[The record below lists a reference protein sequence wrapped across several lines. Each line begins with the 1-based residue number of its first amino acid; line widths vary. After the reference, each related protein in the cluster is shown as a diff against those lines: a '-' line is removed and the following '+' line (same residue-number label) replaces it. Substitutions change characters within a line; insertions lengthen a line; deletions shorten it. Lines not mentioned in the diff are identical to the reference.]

1 MAHNFRHGEGV
12 LVDCAETG
20 GHDRAEIEEE
30 VQGGGE
36 SAKATKEEEDDQPD
50 SQKEGDGGSEEEKGV
65 RETKSRHIF
74 YRLSDMS
81 FLKQFEDFVKNQKK
95 RVRDKFKTQVEW
107 LTYIDAVN
115 SCLVNAILAVE
126 KEDTLMWL
134 NELPANFSVSEPLP
148 VANAVFEG
156 DAGTG
161 KTFTT
166 AMMSRMNGSVGVTSY
181 SNTGTNTYLGF
192 VQEQMPPNMEVCS
205 KNTLNKTYHVR
216 FELAEVRE
224 LVEKL
229 GQNEALEKS
238 MASLSRCEVEG
249 ELNTHM
255 SEAQR
260 AALAKTTREH
270 LITAVMA
277 SRTILKWAY
286 RSMVSEFD
294 SKCKRAARCFRGTF
308 PTRGDVTHDPFM
320 VKCPIHFSTAF
331 NPTAAPNKEAFE
343 DDELL
348 TAHDMLCHERFCTEG
363 MRKCETEEQR
373 AALDK
378 MEREDNTPLEKRKR
392 DDAIDTGTLTYTAKG
407 CCVLKMYEDQ
417 KKLAE
422 CLGGDTAWRDKEWSL
437 DKDGDT
443 DGEEDEVQTR
453 YQCYTVAR
461 DGEVPD
467 LAKKQIMIFEEDG
480 MASGYWTEIRKVMT
494 LLAHGLYRSP
504 FYVRGGLPVLVSSGS
519 TAQSSAIGTCC
530 SALAM
535 HSCPVKVA
543 DMDNTLCVRAEFF
556 RRADGHFD
564 DPARKIHHMAAV
576 MLERQMASS
585 PYSGAALYNFE
596 THQRVVED
604 PSQET
609 AATRLYETHADVRK
623 YMTEMVVKE
632 LASVALKEVI
642 YVGDN
647 VVPVTTTCVKAEMFT
662 ASTLRAK
669 KEKWG
674 GWKGAGGSTEG
685 MVTEEMVEEA
695 ANRVYTKPP
704 RTHLSQLTDEEAAKA
719 RNFVWRCKSQVYAGE
734 PGTSEEEMMAPTR
747 AATSVGQEGDTG
759 YGQRQEHDLSD
770 LEEEGEDYSSCGSG
784 EEDDPEYSEEQW
796 LEKGSAR
803 VDPMADEA
811 RPSADVAFRN
821 ALRGNVEGRGTE
833 EFYDDDDE
841 TVYED
846 GKRKRKTKKIRK
858 PNPDPFPQPFICG
871 PAVELMSKEEHENKR
886 RWAHFLQTILGD
898 GAAVAKLYL
907 TGSMAQDQAAPFEY
921 DPELD
926 LCVETGQ
933 VEYRAKEGALEDKD
947 APHIG
952 GGDEGERKNKEAAA
966 SLLKLKKSGDV
977 DADVDVQ
984 TRTLMMG
991 FVRTRKMVKASSVC
1005 PQHACTMANVVGFRS
1020 TFAGALGCES
1030 VIPFTVMAENYV
1042 LKLLLSSAV
1051 VEKVCE
1057 IHVAQKMGVGG
1068 LARTSE
1074 LDELWEQFCAKEGSP
1089 LDACV
1094 KKYREMTQDIEK
1106 RCKIVGGAT
1115 KDEKRK
1121 MLERDG
1127 VAMGKVAEDVVA
1139 CWKKHLT
1146 EELGEDGERAVSVRE
1161 FDFFLHDSRLYKCL
1175 NSRQR
1180 KVMLNNLTK
1189 EGLSGGEAQVFPGH
1203 WPGLP
1208 PDEDDDVAKR
1218 KGGVRGNHSK
1228 VRPPPKNFYND
1239 IMAETYSYDTSMIQA
1254 GGHNLKDIW
1263 QSMHRRKGCRATVKE
1278 KVEAGR
1284 ERPVLSARERR
1295 ERDKRR
1301 NTARTPR
1308 AGRNAHEKFRDS
1320 ITQRALR
1327 TFFNATWEE
1336 TLLTLLVNKHII
1348 CRALPYNSREVSW
1361 RKLVNRHEG
1370 VNNRKSDME
1379 KLAQVVGK
1387 SAGVLTRIPV
1397 ASRVVEEDEEEEEER
1412 HARKK
1417 RKKAAVGLKFSRRRR
1432 KFGKLYRQEENPA
1445 CLLHLPSRADV
1456 PDLVAGV
1463 GSRHF
1468 ARPCSSSSWSK
1479 RYYKPDSQYKDE
1491 GKKQKKRGSRGAHL
1505 LRARYPCF
1513 VKTAQDTR
1521 LCEDNERGEFY
1532 DLAVKMLRRDVFQ
1545 PFETSLV
1552 YGTIPTMYPQAACTV
1567 KKSQGTS
1574 HSQGIK
1580 FNMADMCRRN
1590 ETGNVLVGM
1599 TRNRDVRQ
1607 LQVSNVD
1614 LYHRKLYAL
1623 TQQFKELH
1631 EANRA
1636 KTYYTNYKL

>member
-1 MAHNFRHGEGV
+1 MARKFRDAEGV
-12 LVDCAETG
+12 HVDCPETG

-30 VQGGGE
+30 AQGGAE
-36 SAKATKEEEDDQPD
+36 SGKATQEEDDQAD
-50 SQKEGDGGSEEEKGV
+50 SKKESDRGSEEEKGV
-65 RETKSRHIF
+65 RDTKSRHIF
-74 YRLSDMS
+74 YRLSDIS
-81 FLKQFEDFVKNQKK
+81 FKRQFEEFVKNQKK
-95 RVRDKFKTQVEW
+95 RVRDKFKNQLEW

-134 NELPANFSVSEPLP
+134 NELPGNFSVSEPLP

-192 VQEQMPPNMEVCS
+192 VREQMPPNIEVCT

-224 LVEKL
+224 EVEKL
-229 GQNEALEKS
+229 AQNEALEKS
-238 MASLSRCEVEG
+238 MASLSRCQVEG

-270 LITAVMA
+270 LIRAVMA

-286 RSMVSEFD
+286 RSMLSEFD
-294 SKCKRAARCFRGTF
+294 TKCKRAARCFRGTF
-308 PTRGDVTHDPFM
+308 PTRGDVTHDPLL
-320 VKCPIHFSTAF
+320 VKCPIHFSAAF
-331 NPTAAPNKEAFE
+331 NPTAAPNKEAFD

-378 MEREDNTPLEKRKR
+378 MDREDNTPLEKRKR
-392 DDAIDTGTLTYTAKG
+392 DDAIDAGTLTYSAKG
-407 CCVLKMYEDQ
+407 CCVLNMYEHQ
-417 KKLAE
+417 KRLAD
-422 CLGGDTAWRDKEWSL
+422 CLGGDAAWRDKEWSG

-453 YQCYTVAR
+453 YQCYAVAL

-543 DMDNTLCVRAEFF
+543 DMENTLCVRAEFF
-556 RRADGHFD
+556 RRADGQFD

-632 LASVALKEVI
+632 LASVTLKEVI

-647 VVPVTTTCVKAEMFT
+647 VVPVTTTCVKPEMFT

-674 GWKGAGGSTEG
+674 GRKGAGGSTEG
-685 MVTEEMVEEA
+685 MLTEEMVEEA
-695 ANRVYTKPP
+695 ANSVYTKPT
-704 RTHLSQLTDEEAAKA
+704 RTHLSQLMEEEAAKA
-719 RNFVWRCKSQVYAGE
+719 RNFVWRCKSRVYAGE
-734 PGTSEEEMMAPTR
+734 PGTSEEEVMAPRT

-770 LEEEGEDYSSCGSG
+770 LEEGEDYSSCGSG
-784 EEDDPEYSEEQW
+784 EEDDPDYSEEQW
-796 LEKGSAR
+796 LEKGSAC
-803 VDPMADEA
+803 VDTMAGEA
-811 RPSADVAFRN
+811 RPSADVAFKN
-821 ALRGNVEGRGTE
+821 ALRGNVEGRGRE
-833 EFYDDDDE
+833 EFYEDDDE
-841 TVYED
+841 TEYED

-858 PNPDPFPQPFICG
+858 PNRDPFPQPFIFG
-871 PAVELMSKEEHENKR
+871 PANELMSTEEHENKR
-886 RWAHFLQTILGD
+886 RWAHFLKTMLGD

-907 TGSMAQDQAAPFEY
+907 TGSMAQDHAAMYEY

-933 VEYRAKEGALEDKD
+933 VEYRAKGGALEDKD
-947 APHIG
+947 APQVG
-952 GGDEGERKNKEAAA
+952 VGDEGEREKKDAAA
-966 SLLKLKKSGDV
+966 SSLKFKKSGDV

-991 FVRTRKMVKASSVC
+991 FVRRRKMVKGSSVC

-1020 TFAGALGCES
+1020 TFAEALECES

-1042 LKLLLSSAV
+1042 LKLLLCSAV

-1057 IHVAQKMGVGG
+1057 LHVAQKMGVGG

-1074 LDELWEQFCAKEGSP
+1074 LDELWEQFCAKEGCP
-1089 LDACV
+1089 LEDSV

-1106 RCKIVGGAT
+1106 RCKIAGGAS

-1139 CWKKHLT
+1139 CWKKHLAQ
-1146 EELGEDGERAVSVRE
+1146 ELGKDGERAVSVRE

-1175 NSRQR
+1175 NSMQR

-1218 KGGVRGNHSK
+1218 RGDVRGNHAK
-1228 VRPPPKNFYND
+1228 LRPPPKNFYND
-1239 IMAETYSYDTSMIQA
+1239 IVAETYSYDTSMNQA
-1254 GGHNLKDIW
+1254 GGHEVKEIW

-1278 KVEAGR
+1278 KAVAGR
-1284 ERPVLSARERR
+1284 ERPVLSARGKR
-1295 ERDKRR
+1295 ERDKSRK
-1301 NTARTPR
+1301 TARTPR
-1308 AGRNAHEKFRDS
+1308 AGRNAHENFRDS
-1320 ITQRALR
+1320 VTQRALR

-1336 TLLTLLVNKHII
+1336 TLLTLCSSTSTSSAELCLTTVGR
-1348 CRALPYNSREVSW
+1348 CRGVSW
-1361 RKLVNRHEG
+1361 
-1370 VNNRKSDME
+1370 
-1379 KLAQVVGK
+1379 
-1387 SAGVLTRIPV
+1387 
-1397 ASRVVEEDEEEEEER
+1397 
-1412 HARKK
+1412 
-1417 RKKAAVGLKFSRRRR
+1417 
-1432 KFGKLYRQEENPA
+1432 
-1445 CLLHLPSRADV
+1445 
-1456 PDLVAGV
+1456 
-1463 GSRHF
+1463 
-1468 ARPCSSSSWSK
+1468 
-1479 RYYKPDSQYKDE
+1479 
-1491 GKKQKKRGSRGAHL
+1491 
-1505 LRARYPCF
+1505 
-1513 VKTAQDTR
+1513 
-1521 LCEDNERGEFY
+1521 
-1532 DLAVKMLRRDVFQ
+1532 
-1545 PFETSLV
+1545 
-1552 YGTIPTMYPQAACTV
+1552 
-1567 KKSQGTS
+1567 
-1574 HSQGIK
+1574 
-1580 FNMADMCRRN
+1580 
-1590 ETGNVLVGM
+1590 
-1599 TRNRDVRQ
+1599 
-1607 LQVSNVD
+1607 
-1614 LYHRKLYAL
+1614 
-1623 TQQFKELH
+1623 
-1631 EANRA
+1631 
-1636 KTYYTNYKL
+1636 